1 MHIRAIKPLRNYLI
15 WAFQCDIEAQ
25 TSAISLCSC
34 VSSIKSISCSSISNV
49 RPRCDYPGIRLLS
62 ARFSLSLYL
71 YCARVRSC
79 VLLKKWPCLVILSGG
94 EQKIALIWGES
105 FFVWLIG
112 NMIDSGVCLS
122 DWQRTYKM
130 NNSHSPVLGPFS
142 LLSVSTSCWTG
153 LLCVFALHQG
163 PLRHNLPLFKFT
175 IKCATREWVK

>member
-1 MHIRAIKPLRNYLI
+1 MCMYGRSPY
-15 WAFQCDIEAQ
+15 
-25 TSAISLCSC
+25 

-62 ARFSLSLYL
+62 ARFSLSLFVL
-71 YCARVRSC
+71 CACAFLRFAKEVT
-79 VLLKKWPCLVILSGG
+79 VLSHSKRRWT
-94 EQKIALIWGES
+94 KIALIWGES